1 MGVWQMPPSGHASA
15 NWGAPSFPALP
26 PISGSSS
33 PTKSTNGARWSSSQ
47 ARSRSD
53 LAKFHNLSLREIAGN
68 QPSRGGCCG
77 KPAPMTVVGTNV
89 RCWESN
95 GLNADV
101 TFGPFMTHLG
111 HSAIN
116 FAVMHNSVLIQQCGS
131 VGAPGLRW
139 EPMRRRDLI
148 TLLGGVAVAWP
159 LVARAQQPAELR
171 TIGFLGPTTASIA
184 GERIAAFEQRLQ
196 ELG

>member
-1 MGVWQMPPSGHASA
+1 MRAEGQASPK
-15 NWGAPSFPALP
+15 WGARSFPALP

-33 PTKSTNGARWSSSQ
+33 RTKSTKGARWSSSQ

-68 QPSRGGCCG
+68 QPSRRGCCR

-148 TLLGGVAVAWP
+148 TLLGGVAVGSP
-159 LVARAQQPAELR
+159 RGGGAQ
-171 TIGFLGPTTASIA
+171 
-184 GERIAAFEQRLQ
+184 
-196 ELG
+196 